1 MAEITLPAATGRTT
15 GTRPSKRL
23 RAEGRVPATVYGL
36 GGDAVSVSVD
46 WRELRGALTTDA
58 GINALIN
65 LEIDGH
71 ASELTIVKDL
81 QRHPIRRSVL
91 HVDFL
96 RVSRDVAIEVD
107 VPIVLHGRGRRGH
120 PQRRRRRAPAVP
132 AHDPGE
138 AWLDPERDQRRH
150 LRSRDQRLDPRRRPH
165 AARGRRDRRRSRGA
179 DRHRPAATGR
189 GARAGRRGRGGRGGR
204 GRGRS
209 RGAAPS
215 EGGGEPRRRRI
226 RRLSRFLPTSSSS
239 GSATPAATSNARGTT
254 VEPTRSRC
262 SHAATARH

>member
-1 MAEITLPAATGRTT
+1 MAEITLPAASGRIT

-46 WRELRGALTTDA
+46 WRQLRGALTTDA

-107 VPIVLHGRGRRGH
+107 VPIVL
-120 PQRRRRRAPAVP
+120 Q
-132 AHDPGE
+132 GE
-138 AWLDPERDQRRH
+138 AEEVTRNDGIVDHLLFQLTIRAKPGSIPNELSVDISGLTINEAIRVGDLTLPPGVETDADPEEPIVIGQPP
-150 LRSRDQRLDPRRRPH
+150 QVEEPEVAEGEEAEGAEGEEGEPPAEGGE
-165 AARGRRDRRRSRGA
+165 AAS
-179 DRHRPAATGR
+179 
-189 GARAGRRGRGGRGGR
+189 GGE
-204 GRGRS
+204 
-209 RGAAPS
+209 S
-215 EGGGEPRRRRI
+215 EG
-226 RRLSRFLPTSSSS
+226 
-239 GSATPAATSNARGTT
+239 
-254 VEPTRSRC
+254 
-262 SHAATARH
+262 